1 MGAILLV
8 FFLGYALA
16 LERDIDCLLP
26 PLYVD
31 KIGKDRHFLRPFF
44 GNPDPNNSHQSH
56 YESYHTS
63 RTLTM
68 SSTPSPSIAAP
79 AKGVDFASL
88 PWNLN
93 LPDHH
98 SYVHLTTTTGEWTE
112 GHLQTIEDHVY
123 SYKDRHLPA
132 SPAMT
137 SLNYGTTLWEG
148 LKCYRTADDQS
159 VVFRADKNYE
169 RMKNGARE
177 LCLPMPSLEL
187 FMRAIQVA
195 IHANSNLIPPVGE
208 GMKLYVRPML
218 LGSGQQLGLYPSPQ
232 FSFVVYVSPT
242 GNYFKAATSG
252 LVLHLET
259 KRARAARGGMGSTK
273 CAGNYACALKPLM
286 DCKQHGFM
294 DNVFLELETYQPG
307 NLGAAVVQEMS
318 AANIFLVLT
327 TGEIV
332 TPALDRGTI
341 LPGVTRA
348 SVLAIVEHCAEEL
361 TPLVR
366 QSTDND
372 QAVVRASSRTVTVSE
387 FAQATECF
395 CTGTAAELVPI
406 RRLATAPTDE
416 DSLECTFVDNG
427 PVTQAL
433 LRMLRET
440 MAGTR
445 TVEQG
450 WLRDPFA
457 SAQEFCA

>member
-1 MGAILLV
+1 MGSFLSRILGLDPIKEADGEGYEPSSFSRMLAIDSKTDYKPVDFGKKYTGNKKILV
-8 FFLGYALA
+8 ICTEEKYMTMENGKKFASGNHPVETCQPVMHLVNAGFAFDVATPTGKPAA
-16 LERDIDCLLP
+16 LELWALP
-26 PLYVD
+26 
-31 KIGKDRHFLRPFF
+31 
-44 GNPDPNNSHQSH
+44 
-56 YESYHTS
+56 
-63 RTLTM
+63 
-68 SSTPSPSIAAP
+68 
-79 AKGVDFASL
+79 
-88 PWNLN
+88 
-93 LPDHH
+93 
-98 SYVHLTTTTGEWTE
+98 
-112 GHLQTIEDHVY
+112 
-123 SYKDRHLPA
+123 
-132 SPAMT
+132 
-137 SLNYGTTLWEG
+137 
-148 LKCYRTADDQS
+148 
-159 VVFRADKNYE
+159 
-169 RMKNGARE
+169 
-177 LCLPMPSLEL
+177 
-187 FMRAIQVA
+187 
-195 IHANSNLIPPVGE
+195 
-208 GMKLYVRPML
+208 
-218 LGSGQQLGLYPSPQ
+218 
-232 FSFVVYVSPT
+232 
-242 GNYFKAATSG
+242 
-252 LVLHLET
+252 T
-259 KRARAARGGMGSTK
+259 K
-273 CAGNYACALKPLM
+273 
-286 DCKQHGFM
+286 